1 MGHVRCE
8 ICRTR
13 LPTYKILMCHYLSA
27 HSKWKLAR
35 ELLNLSVKNAVPKVF
50 AKKRKTKTEN
60 GSESKPESNKKTE
73 MVFAND
79 SVQIL
84 YRDNEIIIRDD
95 KSSVDMEFSFDENS
109 NESKDNGCVLNNL
122 QKTIEDK
129 ANNNKPNKPNEL
141 RNLLKFENNESA
153 RRKFALTTSSSS
165 ASSEDSSKKFSF
177 KKRIRKRRDTR
188 DKTRHYKINITRMKN
203 CESLNESTG
212 RFYQFKISRI

>member
-109 NESKDNGCVLNNL
+109 NESKDNCFVLNNL
-122 QKTIEDK
+122 QKTLEDK
-129 ANNNKPNKPNEL
+129 ANNNKPNKSNEV
-141 RNLLKFENNESA
+141 KFESNESA
-153 RRKFALTTSSSS
+153 RKFALATSSSS

-177 KKRIRKRRDTR
+177 KKRIRKRRDMR

-212 RFYQFKISRI
+212 RFYQYSISRILRA